1 MVEILGLT
9 GYIPKDVRIV
19 TPPYD
24 IITPKLHKLLLARN
38 SLVDVISGGDPQAA
52 FKEHIRNED
61 LVEAIVPSFYL
72 YEQTYNGTTRI
83 GVFVSAEVG
92 SEIIQHEGTFPD
104 KVRGRVDLREKTR
117 HSFGPVF
124 TYTEA
129 GIGSFL
135 ESIRD
140 EIIEYEGEP
149 LFEFTSDFEGLS
161 DMDGIHN
168 RVFQIDAESKV
179 GRELSG
185 ILRTHPLYIID
196 GHHRYQAARG
206 RQSHFLAYVTDQ
218 VTLQAYNRVIK
229 GMRRFEEIKRQFNL
243 EEVDEFK
250 TPEKHQVC
258 IYSGGQAYLLDIG
271 FGIDRSSIAGQLDC
285 NILEEVL
292 YEELGLTKDMK
303 MDPERFGYYPES
315 QLKHMMDLV
324 NNGDFDLAVA
334 LNPVLMEEL
343 LLVANAGL
351 IMPEKSTYAF
361 PKILTGLIIAK
372 LQSI

>member
-1 MVEILGLT
+1 
-9 GYIPKDVRIV
+9 
-19 TPPYD
+19 
-24 IITPKLHKLLLARN
+24 
-38 SLVDVISGGDPQAA
+38 
-52 FKEHIRNED
+52 
-61 LVEAIVPSFYL
+61 
-72 YEQTYNGTTRI
+72 
-83 GVFVSAEVG
+83 
-92 SEIIQHEGTFPD
+92 
-104 KVRGRVDLREKTR
+104 
-117 HSFGPVF
+117 
-124 TYTEA
+124 
-129 GIGSFL
+129 
-135 ESIRD
+135 
-140 EIIEYEGEP
+140 
-149 LFEFTSDFEGLS
+149 
-161 DMDGIHN
+161 
-168 RVFQIDAESKV
+168 
-179 GRELSG
+179 
-185 ILRTHPLYIID
+185 
-196 GHHRYQAARG
+196 
-206 RQSHFLAYVTDQ
+206 
-218 VTLQAYNRVIK
+218 
-229 GMRRFEEIKRQFNL
+229 EIKRQFNL